1 MQNIKPGCT
10 LQVLYFYSIPFFRKR
25 FFSLGQLRNNDRR
38 DYEQNTDK
46 GGNISVSPQIIT
58 LIIVLAICVAA
69 FILLY
74 FQGKR
79 NMKKRDE
86 QQAAIDQAAQWV
98 NMLIIDKKK
107 LRMKESGLPQMV
119 IDQTPKMMR
128 GSKLPIIKAK
138 VGPQIVSLIC
148 DEKIFESVPVKKEVK
163 AVVSGIYVLDVKG
176 LHGKT
181 EAAPEKKK
189 GFFKRMIASAQE
201 KAGAKPVK

>member
-1 MQNIKPGCT
+1 MNT
-10 LQVLYFYSIPFFRKR
+10 LTIVLLVILVVLVGVLIALYFF
-25 FFSLGQLRNNDRR
+25 
-38 DYEQNTDK
+38 
-46 GGNISVSPQIIT
+46 
-58 LIIVLAICVAA
+58 
-69 FILLY
+69 
-74 FQGKR
+74 GKKAQ
-79 NMKKRDE
+79 KKQEE
-86 QQAAIDQAAQWV
+86 QQAQIEAAKQTV
-98 NMLIIDKKK
+98 SMLVIDKKR
-107 LRMKESGLPQMV
+107 LRIKESGLPQMV

>member
-1 MQNIKPGCT
+1 M
-10 LQVLYFYSIPFFRKR
+10 
-25 FFSLGQLRNNDRR
+25 
-38 DYEQNTDK
+38 
-46 GGNISVSPQIIT
+46 SPVAIT
-58 LIIVLAICVAA
+58 LLVIVIVLAIIIAV
-69 FILLY
+69 LY
-74 FQGKR
+74 FLGKKAQ
-79 NMKKRDE
+79 KKQAE
-86 QQAAIDQAAQWV
+86 QQELLDANKQTV
-98 NMLIIDKKK
+98 SMRIIDKK
-107 LRMKESGLPQMV
+107 RMKMKDAGLPQMV

-189 GFFKRMIASAQE
+189 GFCKRMIASAQE
-201 KAGAKPVK
+201 KAGAKPVKEITIQSH